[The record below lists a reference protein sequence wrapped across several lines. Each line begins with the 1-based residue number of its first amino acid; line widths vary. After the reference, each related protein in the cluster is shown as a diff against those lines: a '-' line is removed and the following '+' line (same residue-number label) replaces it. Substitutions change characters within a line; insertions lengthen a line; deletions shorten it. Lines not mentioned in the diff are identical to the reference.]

1 MRPKVG
7 GQKKRMTKDGIIA
20 QLLGQRRSVPCAT
33 ATAFAPANIALCK
46 YWGKRNAELN
56 LPTASSFSIS
66 LGELGSRVT
75 LTPREVADCFLL
87 NGTLIPPESSFA
99 RRAAAFLDLFRPTPN
114 FYFAVNA
121 QNSIPTAAGLASS
134 ASGFAALTLALDKLF
149 GWHLER
155 RKLSI
160 LARLGSGSACRSV
173 FEGFVEWRMGKAANG
188 MDSYAE
194 PLKWRWPDLRIGLVL
209 VSEKEKPI
217 GSRDAMQL
225 TRDTSPL
232 YPAWPETVARDLAGL
247 KSAIRERNFTK
258 FGEIAEGNALAM
270 HATMI
275 AARPAVLYWLPETVE
290 AIHAVHMLRANGCEV
305 YFTMDAGPNLKL
317 LFRKPDL
324 RWVSKVFPNLQ
335 VVVPFG
341 RKCAAPDAPKP
352 QYAAAR
358 T

>member
-1 MRPKVG
+1 MRPRVRE
-7 GQKKRMTKDGIIA
+7 QKHCLTKGEIVA
-20 QLLGQRRSVPCAT
+20 QLLGKRQNAPCAT

-56 LPTASSFSIS
+56 LPTASSLSIS

-75 LTPREVADCFLL
+75 LTPQGKADRFLL
-87 NGTLIPPESSFA
+87 NGKLLAPESSFV
-99 RRAAAFLDLFRPTPN
+99 RRAAAFLDLFRPTPK
-114 FYFAVNA
+114 FYLEVNA
-121 QNSIPTAAGLASS
+121 QNNIPTAAGLASS

-149 GWHLER
+149 SWHLER

-173 FEGFVEWRMGKAANG
+173 FDGFVEWRMGKAANG
-188 MDSYAE
+188 MDSHAE
-194 PLKWRWPDLRIGLVL
+194 PLNLRWPDLRIGLVMI
-209 VSEKEKPI
+209 SEKEKPI
-217 GSRDAMQL
+217 GSRDAMQH

-232 YPAWPETVARDLAGL
+232 YAAWPETVARDLADL
-247 KSAIRERNFTK
+247 KTAIRQRDFTK

-275 AARPAVLYWLPETVE
+275 AARPAVLYWLPKSIA
-290 AIHAVHMLRANGCEV
+290 AIHAVRVLRAGGSEV

-324 RWVSKVFPNLQ
+324 RCVVQAFPDLR
-335 VVVPFG
+335 VVAPFS
-341 RKCAAPDAPKP
+341 P
-352 QYAAAR
+352 
-358 T
+358 

>member
-7 GQKKRMTKDGIIA
+7 GQKKRMTKGEIIA
-20 QLLGQRRSVPCAT
+20 QLLGKRQSVPCAG

-56 LPTASSFSIS
+56 LPMASSLSIS

-75 LTPREVADCFLL
+75 LTPRGATDRFLL
-87 NGTLIPPESSFA
+87 NGKLIPPESSFA
-99 RRAAAFLDLFRPTPN
+99 RRAAAFLDLFRPTPK
-114 FYFAVNA
+114 FFFAVNA

-188 MDSYAE
+188 MDSFAE
-194 PLKWRWPDLRIGLVL
+194 PLKLYWPDLRVGLVM
-209 VSEKEKPI
+209 VSTKEKSV
-217 GSRDAMQL
+217 GSRDAMQH

-232 YPAWPETVARDLAGL
+232 YATWPETVTRDLAEL
-247 KSAIRERNFTK
+247 KFAIRERNFTK

-275 AARPAVLYWLPETVE
+275 AARPAVLYWLPESVE
-290 AIHAVHMLRANGCEV
+290 AIHRVSRLRAEGCEV

-317 LFRKPDL
+317 LFRKPNL
-324 RWVSKVFPNLQ
+324 RCVVKAFPNLQ
-335 VVVPFG
+335 VIAPFS
-341 RKCAAPDAPKP
+341 RKICCS
-352 QYAAAR
+352 
-358 T
+358 